1 MTSDAHRRAVV
12 AAVRPRTDAA
22 LIERMVEL
30 RKSGKSLCAIAGE
43 VGRQRECVRLVLK
56 RYTDA
61 YQEEKSKQ
69 NDNAPEDMFFVVS
82 SGGREPLPPG
92 HPVVMRGLW
101 KGLEKWK

>member
-30 RKSGKSLCAIAGE
+30 RKSGKSLRAIAGE
-43 VGRQRECVRLVLK
+43 VGRVMECVRLVLR
-56 RYTDA
+56 RYSDA

-69 NDNAPEDMFFVVS
+69 NEDRFFVVTS
-82 SGGREPLPPG
+82 RGWEPLPPG